1 RAGRAGGDR
10 LGGGVVRPC
19 GGEAGGDRGG
29 RGRGGV
35 HGALDRR
42 RGVTVGDWIVVAA
55 GVAAIVWIN
64 RYFFLSG
71 RGAEGVAPEPGTS
84 DGESGA
90 GGGGGSGGRRD

>member
-1 RAGRAGGDR
+1 
-10 LGGGVVRPC
+10 
-19 GGEAGGDRGG
+19 
-29 RGRGGV
+29 
-35 HGALDRR
+35 
-42 RGVTVGDWIVVAA
+42 VTVGDWIVVAA

-64 RYFFLSG
+64 WYFFLSG

>member
-1 RAGRAGGDR
+1 M
-10 LGGGVVRPC
+10 
-19 GGEAGGDRGG
+19 
-29 RGRGGV
+29 
-35 HGALDRR
+35 
-42 RGVTVGDWIVVAA
+42 TVGDWIVVAA

-64 RYFFLSG
+64 WYFFLSG